1 MNSKGAPT
9 IENTNKITSNKFT
22 YSSDRDQ
29 LKNMKEKLSLNLNN
43 LDWIELLKY
52 LEGLATGGSTK
63 LIIRQLQAKK
73 NCEDAEE
80 SLQKIDEFRLLLK
93 SGTRPHMQ
101 SLDLFET
108 WSIKLKKRSVLNV
121 LEIRDVRHFCT
132 EVIALK
138 EVMKNFDSHWIKII
152 TQKLMSA
159 DEPLSAIDNLI
170 TLSGDIRSDASETL
184 FSLFREKESLTQ
196 QIQQTLDRLIHDNQM
211 DHYLQDKYVTSRE
224 GRWVIPV
231 KGGSQHQVKG
241 IIQSQSQ
248 SKQTVFIEPQEVIPL
263 NSRLKQV
270 EWGIEQEIERLLTEL
285 SHYLFSLSAEF
296 YLSKDILQVVD
307 FYLAQATL
315 AELLNSS
322 NPRFTQQHIFLKD
335 LKHPLLTLQND
346 QIVPNT
352 LSLNQGKRILLLTG
366 PNAGGKTVLLKSLGL
381 AAQMSRCGM
390 PIVAGNGSEL
400 PFFEK
405 IITAIGDS
413 QSVDENLSTFAAHL
427 KILDEATHLQG
438 GSHLLLVDEIC
449 GSTDPE
455 EGSALAR
462 SFIENYSKQKIY
474 GVVTSHLGPLKTG
487 WGTDTEV
494 LQGSLHY
501 DETSGRPTYQFIPG
515 VAGNSLA
522 IQTAK
527 RVGVSPTLI
536 ERAYELLTPEQRA
549 QRQTFDDLEKLKQ
562 DLLMTQKD
570 FNLRTL
576 EAEKEKRKYEKLL
589 AQLETEKSQILDQ
602 IAREAKSEIQEKMKQ
617 AKVEDTFKKYQQLEN
632 IKNELPEIIKNKK
645 GESSS
650 SENLIQNP
658 QDFIKR
664 YPPGSKVYI
673 SSLGQDGI
681 IQGQPNSKGEIPVLA
696 NSLRLSISWSELK
709 PPEISINP
717 TAKILRNRSGIQTSF
732 SNIDPSIDI
741 RGKNVDQA
749 LDFIEKELDQAVLR
763 GEDRIKIIHGHGT
776 EALKRSLRA
785 YLSRSP
791 YVKKWKAGTPET
803 GGDGI
808 TWVEIDTNAQ

>member
-1 MNSKGAPT
+1 MPSSIDNKTNESQITTHNPSKKPSHALSHKVRET
-9 IENTNKITSNKFT
+9 QS
-22 YSSDRDQ
+22 
-29 LKNMKEKLSLNLNN
+29 KELSN
-43 LDWIELLKY
+43 LDWKELLNH
-52 LEGLATGGSTK
+52 LETLATGGPTK
-63 LIIRQLQAKK
+63 LLIQSLRAK
-73 NCEDAEE
+73 NSANEAEE
-80 SLQKIDEFRLLLK
+80 SFQKIEESRALLK
-93 SGTRPHMQ
+93 TGTRPYMQ

-108 WSIKLKKRSVLNV
+108 WAIKLKKNSILTI

-138 EVMKNFDSHWIKII
+138 EVLRSFQSPWMKNFFDG
-152 TQKLMSA
+152 LMRA
-159 DEPLSAIDNLI
+159 DEPLSAIDNII
-170 TLSGDIRSDASETL
+170 TLGGDIRSDASETL
-184 FSLFREKESLTQ
+184 YNLFREKENLTK
-196 QIQQTLDRLIHDNQM
+196 QIQQTLDRLIHDFNM

-285 SHYLFSLSAEF
+285 SQYLFSKNLEF
-296 YLSKDILQVVD
+296 YRSKDILQEVD
-307 FYLAQATL
+307 FYLAHATL
-315 AELLNSS
+315 AEHLSAAT
-322 NPRFTQQHIFLKD
+322 PRFSNQHILLKD
-335 LKHPLLTLQND
+335 LKHPLLSLQTETV
-346 QIVPNT
+346 VPNT

-390 PIVAGNGSEL
+390 PIAAGEGSEL

-405 IITAIGDS
+405 VITAIGDS

-427 KILDEATHLQG
+427 KILDQATHLAG
-438 GSHLLLVDEIC
+438 ESHLLLVDEIC

-462 SFIENYSKQKIY
+462 SFIETYSKQKIF
-474 GVVTSHLGPLKTG
+474 GVITSHLGPLKTG
-487 WGTDTEV
+487 WGPDSQV

-501 DETSGRPTYQFIPG
+501 DEKSGRPTYLFIPG

-527 RVGVSPTLI
+527 RVGVALPI
-536 ERAYELLTPEQRA
+536 IDRAYELLTPEQRA
-549 QRQTFDDLEKLKQ
+549 QRQTFDELEKLKQ
-562 DLLMTQKD
+562 DLLATQKD
-570 FNLRTL
+570 FNVRAT
-576 EAEKEKRKYEKLL
+576 EAEKEKKKYEQLL
-589 AQLETEKSQILDQ
+589 LQFEKEKAQRLDQ
-602 IAREAKSEIQEKMKQ
+602 IARETKVELQEKISH
-617 AKVEDTFKKYQQLEN
+617 AKVEDSFKKYQYFET
-632 IKNELPEIIKNKK
+632 IKHELPEIIKTKK
-645 GESSS
+645 GEPPTPDASIIDAQSF
-650 SENLIQNP
+650 IQ
-658 QDFIKR
+658 R
-664 YPPGSKVYI
+664 YPPGSKVFI
-673 SSLGQDGI
+673 PSLSQDGI
-681 IQGQPNSKGEIPVLA
+681 IQGQPNAKGEIPILS
-696 NSLRLSISWSELK
+696 NSLRLSISWKELK
-709 PPEISINP
+709 PPESSANP
-717 TAKILRNRSGIQTSF
+717 TAQILRSRTPFQTSL
-732 SNIDPSIDI
+732 SHIDPSIDI
-741 RGKNVDQA
+741 RGKSVDQA
-749 LDFIEKELDQAVLR
+749 LEFIEKELDKAVLR